1 MNLLILVVDD
11 ERAIADSLAEIMRA
25 AGYEGLALYSAEQA
39 VAVLATRTPALII
52 TDVIMPGMNGIELA
66 IQARTLCPQTRVL
79 LVSGNAITQTL
90 TEAARL
96 EGYDFEVMAKPVPPR
111 EMLAKVSDMLNEARE
126 NGIAEA
132 S

>member
-1 MNLLILVVDD
+1 MNSLILVVDD
-11 ERAIADSLAEIMRA
+11 ERAIADSLAAIMKA
-25 AGYEGLALYSAEQA
+25 AGYESLAVYSAGEA
-39 VAVLATRTPALII
+39 VAVLATKAPALII

-66 IQARTLCPQTRVL
+66 VEARTLRPQTRVL

-111 EMLAKVSDMLNEARE
+111 EMLAKVSDMLNEPRE
-126 NGIAEA
+126 NGIA
-132 S
+132 